1 MSNHWYPKDTKA
13 PLKIN
18 PDGTQSPNPNYTG
31 NNGYKRLPNGKLV
44 PKNPRVPAPVKA
56 GGGFLGTLGTWVNGL
71 TAINAGYT
79 AGMEVDS
86 RRTGREQG
94 FSSAR
99 GEGRRGAVEAGG
111 GGHIPVT
118 TYADGRSVS
127 RASNLPP
134 SANDTSQY
142 PEGVSTGYRSRR
154 EGLDATYPERIPQ
167 DGGGDEDAGDGYT
180 GRDASA
186 PNGSDAKGT
195 NTGYKIDLGIAEKY
209 AGAKIAD
216 VNNFL
221 STQLPA
227 GPNQKSSSSGL
238 SNEDFIM
245 QAQAGGYLDTFRG
258 KTNDEAILHA
268 QNNGFTPD
276 VVVEG
281 SSTPGETSFT
291 PADVADNKRSVTIDR
306 DGRSRTSG
314 RPSFDRNY
322 GEAPRAQ
329 YSDHR
334 AARRAA
340 FLSGDDGPGSS
351 LRALKRA
358 DASVGRV
365 YAGGK
370 NYFNDGGTLRE
381 VTSEAGRQ
389 QAATGLTAEELKDAY
404 IKPLKEGGKEAV
416 VPTVTKDGFES
427 STQVEG
433 VYGEGISEKPT
444 PINGIDFNQQIEFK
458 FNNAVPK
465 DAGDYDFQSPES
477 QKTAREIMKS
487 NYFNA
492 PDDDD
497 DE

>member
-154 EGLDATYPERIPQ
+154 EGLDATYPDRTPAS
-167 DGGGDEDAGDGYT
+167 GGGGGGGGGGGT
-180 GRDASA
+180 GRNA
-186 PNGSDAKGT
+186 PEPSGGGAKGT
-195 NTGYKIDLGIAEKY
+195 NTGYKIDLEIAES
-209 AGAKIAD
+209 ALGRKIAD
-216 VNNFL
+216 VNNFV
-221 STQLPA
+221 STQLPTVDV
-227 GPNQKSSSSGL
+227 SGKEFDATENADGTYNAPEMVVVNGKAVKF
-238 SNEDFIM
+238 SD
-245 QAQAGGYLDTFRG
+245 LDNAL
-258 KTNDEAILHA
+258 NDK
-268 QNNGFTPD
+268 
-276 VVVEG
+276 VVEG
-281 SSTPGETSFT
+281 SSTPGRTSLT
-291 PADVADNKRSVTIDR
+291 PVDVADNKRSVTIDR

-314 RPSFDRNY
+314 RPSFERNY

-329 YSDHR
+329 YSPIR
-334 AARRAA
+334 EARRAA

-351 LRALKRA
+351 IRAVRA
-358 DASVGRV
+358 ANNAVGTAKFGNKTYV
-365 YAGGK
+365 
-370 NYFNDGGTLRE
+370 NDGGTLRE
-381 VTSEAGRQ
+381 VTAEAYGK
-389 QAATGLTAEELKDAY
+389 ANTSGLTAEELKDSY
-404 IKPLKEGGKEAV
+404 IKPIKEGGKEAV
-416 VPTVTKDGFES
+416 VPTATKDGFED

-433 VYGEGISEKPT
+433 VYGKMGSTKVTPVNGIS
-444 PINGIDFNQQIEFK
+444 FNQQTEFS
-458 FNNAVPK
+458 FNNAVPG
-465 DAGDYDFQSPES
+465 DAGDNDYLSPES
-477 QKTAREIMKS
+477 RETVRGIMKH